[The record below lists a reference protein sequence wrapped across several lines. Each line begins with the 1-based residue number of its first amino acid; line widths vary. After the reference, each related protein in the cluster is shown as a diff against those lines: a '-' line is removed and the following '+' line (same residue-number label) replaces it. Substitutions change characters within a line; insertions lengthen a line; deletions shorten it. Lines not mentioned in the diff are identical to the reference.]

1 MPFKDTNILK
11 FSQYQKP
18 DKAPFILYADL
29 ENLIENIDGCKN
41 ILQKFIYKKSK

>member
-1 MPFKDTNILK
+1 MPFEDTNKLK

-29 ENLIENIDGCKN
+29 ESLIENIDGCKN
-41 ILQKFIYKKSK
+41 ILQKFIYKESK